1 MEESK
6 KNKETLWDTVKK
18 ERERPSRCKPLLVTH
33 SSGRPGTG
41 TYVSSVNLTNLNL
54 RMVGL

>member
-1 MEESK
+1 MEESN

-18 ERERPSRCKPLLVTH
+18 QRERPSRCKPLLVTH
-33 SSGRPGTG
+33 SAGRHGAF

-54 RMVGL
+54 RMVVL